1 MKALPRIAGLLLAAG
16 SSSRMGQAKQL
27 LDWQGS
33 PLVRH
38 VAKEALASNLS
49 SLVVVVGAESA
60 QVQEALAGLKLSI
73 VVNERFAEGQ
83 ATSLLA
89 GLASLK
95 RPEAV
100 MVLLCDQ
107 PFINTKLI
115 NRMRTY
121 WLKHRADENK
131 PLALIPRYEG
141 QRGNPVIFDYALFD
155 ELRALEGDQ
164 GARSVLQRYPERIL
178 WYDSDDPAVISDL
191 DTFEAYQQ
199 ALARSEAAEE

>member
-38 VAKEALASNLS
+38 VAKEALGSNLS

-73 VVNERFAEGQ
+73 VVNEHFAQGQ

-107 PFINTKLI
+107 PFVTTKLI

-121 WLKHRADENK
+121 WLKHRDADNK

-155 ELRALEGDQ
+155 ELRALQGDQ

-199 ALARSEAAEE
+199 ALGRIEAAEE

>member
-1 MKALPRIAGLLLAAG
+1 MKALPRIPGLLLAAG

-27 LDWQGS
+27 LDWQGL

-38 VAKEALASNLS
+38 VAQEALASDLS
-49 SLVVVVGAESA
+49 SLVVVVGAEA
-60 QVQEALAGLKLSI
+60 DRVRTALEDLKVSI
-73 VVNERFAEGQ
+73 VENEQFAEGQ

-107 PFINTKLI
+107 PFISKKLI

-121 WLKHRADENK
+121 WLKHREDENK

-141 QRGNPVIFDYALFD
+141 QRGNPVIFDYALFN
-155 ELRALEGDQ
+155 ELRELRGDQ
-164 GARSVLQRYPERIL
+164 GARSVLQRYPEQVL
-178 WYDSDDPAVISDL
+178 WYESDDPAVITDL
-191 DTFEAYQQ
+191 DTIEAYQR
-199 ALARSEAAEE
+199 ALSVQQSNQE